1 MAGTRKPIKLGRREV
16 VLGLAIVPLATCM
29 PTRPEKD
36 VPFIPSR
43 KAATLSVGDPHRL
56 VELVKLDPSI
66 KLDMR
71 YATNNNFTGRVLY
84 SEARAFLTVAAAQAV
99 VRASAAAKAEG
110 YGLTIY
116 DAYRPWRVTKQ
127 LWDATP
133 RGPKK
138 NYVANPKRGSKHNRG
153 CAVDLTLHDLKTG
166 ALVEMPT
173 EFDDFSE
180 KAHRDYMAASIPAI
194 ANRRRLQRYLEAEGF
209 IGLSNEWWHFDFTG
223 WENYPVMD
231 VPFDK
236 ISPSD
241 KIS

>member
-1 MAGTRKPIKLGRREV
+1 MKLGRREV
-16 VLGLAIVPLATCM
+16 MMGLAAVPLTACAPM
-29 PTRPEKD
+29 RPDKD
-36 VPFIPSR
+36 VPFVPA
-43 KAATLSVGDPHRL
+43 KTAAKLAPGDPKRL

-71 YATNNNFTGRVLY
+71 YATANNFTGRVLY
-84 SEARAFLTVAAAQAV
+84 SEARAFLTAAAAQALV
-99 VRASAAAKAEG
+99 QASAAAKADG
-110 YGLTIY
+110 FGLNIY

-133 RGPKK
+133 NGPKK

-153 CAVDLTLHDLKTG
+153 CAVDLTLYNLKTG
-166 ALVEMPT
+166 KLVEMPT

-180 KAHRDYMAASIPAI
+180 KAHRDYAGASAEAA
-194 ANRRRLQRYLEAEGF
+194 ANRTRLQTYLELQGF

-231 VPFDK
+231 VPFNQ
-236 ISPSD
+236 IG
-241 KIS
+241 

>member
-1 MAGTRKPIKLGRREV
+1 MAGTGKPLNLSRREV
-16 VLGLAIVPLATCM
+16 VWGLAIVPLASCV
-29 PTRPEKD
+29 PAGPDKD
-36 VPFIPSR
+36 VPFVPAK
-43 KAATLSVGDPHRL
+43 KAAALSAGDPHRL
-56 VELVKLDPSI
+56 VELAKLDPSI
-66 KLDMR
+66 RLDMR
-71 YATNNNFTGRVLY
+71 YATANNFTGRVLY

-110 YGLTIY
+110 FGLTIY

-133 RGPKK
+133 VGPKK
-138 NYVANPKRGSKHNRG
+138 DYVANPKRGSKHNRG

-180 KAHRDYMAASIPAI
+180 KAHRDYAGASAAAI
-194 ANRRRLQRYLEAEGF
+194 ANRARLQRYLEAQGF

-231 VPFDK
+231 VPFSQ
-236 ISPSD
+236 IG
-241 KIS
+241 